1 VNQSENYSD
10 EDWAAL
16 SSEQQAEALRIERAV
31 DSFLADSRA
40 IRYVESDANK
50 TALLDFLE
58 AHNLKVSH
66 ANLLFGYNSLSAEGA
81 LELIPL
87 APVIER
93 PPAPAPTQ
101 PPAPIPA
108 APDPR
113 EPMAWRNGKA
123 IAMTNPQRI
132 GG

>member
-1 VNQSENYSD
+1 MNQSENYSD

-16 SSEQQAEALRIERAV
+16 SPEQQAEALRIERAV

-50 TALLDFLE
+50 TALLDFLD
-58 AHNLKVSH
+58 AHNLEVTH
-66 ANLLFGYNSLSAEGA
+66 ANLLFGYSSLSAEGA

-93 PPAPAPTQ
+93 PPAPEQSPV
-101 PPAPIPA
+101 PIPK
-108 APDPR
+108 APSQR
-113 EPMAWRNGKA
+113 APMAWRNGKA

>member
-1 VNQSENYSD
+1 MNQSENYSD

-16 SSEQQAEALRIERAV
+16 SPEQQAEALRIEKAV

-58 AHNLKVSH
+58 AHNLEVTH
-66 ANLLFGYNSLSAEGA
+66 PNLLFGYNSLSAEGA

-87 APVIER
+87 APVVQDL
-93 PPAPAPTQ
+93 PPAPSQRPT
-101 PPAPIPA
+101 PVPTS
-108 APDPR
+108 PDPR
-113 EPMAWRNGKA
+113 TPQMFRNGRP
-123 IAMTNPQRI
+123 IAFINPQRI

>member
-1 VNQSENYSD
+1 VNQSENYSN
-10 EDWAAL
+10 EDWAVL
-16 SSEQQAEALRIERAV
+16 SPEQQAEAQRIERAV
-31 DSFLADSRA
+31 DSFLADCRA

-58 AHNLKVSH
+58 AHNLEVSH

-87 APVIER
+87 AAPVVQDL
-93 PPAPAPTQ
+93 PPAPSQ
-101 PPAPIPA
+101 RPAPVPT

-113 EPMAWRNGKA
+113 APMAWRNGQ
-123 IAMTNPQRI
+123 IIEWTSPRPL
-132 GG
+132 